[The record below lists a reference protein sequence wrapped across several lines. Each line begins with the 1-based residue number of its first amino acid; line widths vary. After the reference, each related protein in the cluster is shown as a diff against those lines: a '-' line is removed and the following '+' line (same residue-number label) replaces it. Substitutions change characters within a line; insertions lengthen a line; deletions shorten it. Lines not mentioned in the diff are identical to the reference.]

1 MNEQGTPTPD
11 TPSVGR
17 LRGKVALV
25 YGGTRGIGEATVR
38 RLCRDGAKVAFAGL
52 GSEEA
57 HALERELGEQ
67 GFEAWG
73 AAVDVRSPTEIA
85 DFTAQAALRFG
96 HPGIMVYS
104 AGIQRYGTA
113 LTTSEQ
119 VWDEVFDVNLKG
131 AYLAVHSVIQHM
143 LDGGSG
149 SIVLVSSV
157 QASATQKNVTAY
169 TASKAG
175 MLGLMRSLAIDY
187 AADRIRANAILPASV
202 DTPMLRA
209 SAAQVAGTPAE
220 AEQVV
225 RAWGEMHPPG
235 RVAQPEE
242 IAEVIAFLAS
252 DQASYV
258 NGVELRVDGG
268 LLAGV
273 PLVAPAKDDV

>member
-1 MNEQGTPTPD
+1 M
-11 TPSVGR
+11 
-17 LRGKVALV
+17 K
-25 YGGTRGIGEATVR
+25 Y
-38 RLCRDGAKVAFAGL
+38 
-52 GSEEA
+52 
-57 HALERELGEQ
+57 
-67 GFEAWG
+67 
-73 AAVDVRSPTEIA
+73 
-85 DFTAQAALRFG
+85 
-96 HPGIMVYS
+96 
-104 AGIQRYGTA
+104 
-113 LTTSEQ
+113 
-119 VWDEVFDVNLKG
+119 LKG
-131 AYLAVHSVIQHM
+131 ANLAVHSVIQHM
-143 LDGGSG
+143 LDGGPG

-187 AADRIRANAILPASV
+187 AADRIRANAILPASM

-220 AEQVV
+220 AEKVV

-252 DQASYV
+252 NQASYV

-273 PLVAPAKDDV
+273 PLVAPAKDDA